1 MLWFSTVNWSE
12 SYLNPVTYNLVNFL
26 SGLDPCSSHP
36 CRNGS
41 CSQSEEGYTCNCT
54 AGFSGRKC
62 DKGSTTSI
70 VQIFFR
76 PSSTWQCFRLY
87 CLYLSKKLTRF
98 KLRKRVVDLLIRMLS
113 KVTLTNRSVTSFYS
127 SLLLSAVHL
136 YIIVVDLAET
146 GPFLILGKRILEGRQ
161 ASKERERKQ
170 PPPPPPFPIPRPL
183 SSCSGSVIAVIIASL

>member
-12 SYLNPVTYNLVNFL
+12 SYLNPVTLLIYLVNFL
-26 SGLDPCSSHP
+26 SGLAPCSSHP

-76 PSSTWQCFRLY
+76 PLSTGQ

-98 KLRKRVVDLLIRMLS
+98 KLRKRVVDLLIRML
-113 KVTLTNRSVTSFYS
+113 
-127 SLLLSAVHL
+127 
-136 YIIVVDLAET
+136 
-146 GPFLILGKRILEGRQ
+146 
-161 ASKERERKQ
+161 
-170 PPPPPPFPIPRPL
+170 
-183 SSCSGSVIAVIIASL
+183 